1 MDQYPFLFFTHC
13 NDVGREKQ
21 QWSNLVTPRNEKSS
35 FSTSRKKEKMKIPF
49 CYAIKWQ
56 NDALTVGNMQKNKW
70 THQPALHYCYYWL
83 RVERKRYT
91 YCHDGCVP
99 WATFFFVFFLI
110 FTQNLLRQW
119 PSFLIYLLRS
129 EWWTL
134 AIPSQRQKIEC
145 HFYSW
150 ESLFNNKRRQR
161 WQWWQYCQLSVY
173 CFGPFSLS
181 LFWLPF
187 SLSAVYNTTRRGGG
201 GGDDLQK
208 KKKQTDKVRTC
219 CWENKVAGQTTY
231 SKAARLSSLHEHAH
245 TRECSQSINKRSL
258 SERAYRTSDLLL
270 RAIAR
275 GIRNM
280 AWADERH
287 GAAGIIPLFCIRSLS
302 KQPLSLSLAPPIEK
316 RRGIAQHH
324 RSTSQ
329 LPLFLSLSLRS
340 PFFSFI
346 RTAHDRPNSS
356 VRRCC
361 WLRLVA
367 CGR

>member
-1 MDQYPFLFFTHC
+1 MRSSDKMMHWLLGICKRTSEHTNQHYTTATTGC
-13 NDVGREKQ
+13 VWRE
-21 QWSNLVTPRNEKSS
+21 SDT
-35 FSTSRKKEKMKIPF
+35 
-49 CYAIKWQ
+49 
-56 NDALTVGNMQKNKW
+56 LTVTTGVSHGQ
-70 THQPALHYCYYWL
+70 
-83 RVERKRYT
+83 R
-91 YCHDGCVP
+91 
-99 WATFFFVFFLI
+99 FFFFFII

-119 PSFLIYLLRS
+119 ASFLIYLLRS

-150 ESLFNNKRRQR
+150 KGLFNNKRRQR

-187 SLSAVYNTTRRGGG
+187 SLSAVYYTTRRGGG

-231 SKAARLSSLHEHAH
+231 SKAARLPSLHEHARRH

-270 RAIAR
+270 RALAR